1 MELRDKV
8 VLITGGASGLGKATA
23 LALAEQG
30 AELVLA
36 DVQDDA
42 GRAVAEQVGGHFVH
56 ADVSR
61 LEDNEAMVAFAT
73 ERCGGL
79 DAAWLNAGLTSL
91 TAPGE
96 DFDLERYR
104 LVMSVN
110 VDGVVFGT
118 QAALPALRARGGG
131 HLLMTASLAGL
142 VGLPMDPLYTANK
155 HAVVGLAR
163 ALGPALAPEGIHVN
177 ALCPGFAE
185 SPLVD
190 PLRDEILAAGF
201 PIMPAEHV
209 AGAVLQ
215 VLGGDSAGEAWVVQ
229 PGREPIAFQFRN
241 VPGPR

>member
-8 VLITGGASGLGKATA
+8 MLITGGASGLGRASA
-23 LALAEQG
+23 LALAERG
-30 AELVLA
+30 AEIVIA

-79 DAAWLNAGLTSL
+79 DVAFLNAGMVSG

-96 DFDLERYR
+96 NFDLERYR

-110 VDGVVFGT
+110 LDGVVFGT

-131 HLLMTASLAGL
+131 AILMTASLAGL
-142 VGLPMDPLYTANK
+142 VGLPLDPLYSANK

-163 ALGPALAPEGIHVN
+163 ALGPGLAPEGIRVN

-185 SPLVD
+185 TAIVD
-190 PLRDEILAAGF
+190 GIRDEILAGGF

-209 AGAVLQ
+209 ADAVVE
-215 VLGGDSAGEAWVVQ
+215 VLAGDSAGEAWVVQ
-229 PGREPIAFQFRN
+229 PGRGPIAFQFRN

>member
-1 MELRDKV
+1 MELHDSV
-8 VLITGGASGLGKATA
+8 VLITGGASGLGRAAA
-23 LALAEQG
+23 LALAERG
-30 AELVLA
+30 AEIVVA
-36 DVQDDA
+36 DLQEDA
-42 GRAVAEQVGGHFVH
+42 GRAVAEQVGGHFVRC
-56 ADVSR
+56 DVSKP
-61 LEDNEAMVAFAT
+61 EDNEAMVAFAT

-79 DAAWLNAGLTSL
+79 DAAWLNAGLASL
-91 TAPGE
+91 TAPGD

-110 VDGVVFGT
+110 LDGVVFGT

-142 VGLPMDPLYTANK
+142 VGLPMDPLYSANK

-163 ALGPALAPEGIHVN
+163 ALGPALLPEGIHAN

-185 SPLVD
+185 SALVAEV
-190 PLRDEILAAGF
+190 REQILAAGF

-209 AGAVLQ
+209 ADAVVQ
-215 VLGGDSAGEAWVVQ
+215 VLAGDSAGEAWVVQ
-229 PGREPIAFQFRN
+229 PGREPIAFEFRN